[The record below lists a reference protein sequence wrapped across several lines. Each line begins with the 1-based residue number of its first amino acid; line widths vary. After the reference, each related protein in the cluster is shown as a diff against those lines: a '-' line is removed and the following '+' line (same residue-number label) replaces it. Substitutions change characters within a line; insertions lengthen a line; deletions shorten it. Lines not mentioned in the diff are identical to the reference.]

1 MAIKSNILLPKRRRR
16 RRRIRETGSDLI
28 FNVVNYALLCLVL
41 IIVLYPL
48 IYITSASFSAPSAV
62 VAGKVRLLPV
72 DFSLTGYKKVFAHKA
87 IWKAFANSLFYT
99 GVGTLVNVIMTI
111 LAAYPLSRKDLYG
124 RNFLMALF
132 FFTMLFGG
140 GLIPFYLVVQRLG
153 LLNTRWAL
161 IIPVALSVWN
171 LFITM
176 TYFRTSIPQ
185 ELFDA
190 AQLDGCS
197 DIRYLISV
205 VLPLSRPIIAVLFL
219 FYAVGHWNQYFLAL
233 ILLKDRALYPLQLV
247 LREILVLSEIDFS
260 MIGDVE
266 TMAMVQGLKEQL
278 KYTLITVT
286 SIPVLMLYPFV
297 QRHFIKGLTLGSLKG

>member
-1 MAIKSNILLPKRRRR
+1 M
-16 RRRIRETGSDLI
+16 
-28 FNVVNYALLCLVL
+28 V
-41 IIVLYPL
+41 
-48 IYITSASFSAPSAV
+48 
-62 VAGKVRLLPV
+62 
-72 DFSLTGYKKVFAHKA
+72 
-87 IWKAFANSLFYT
+87 
-99 GVGTLVNVIMTI
+99 
-111 LAAYPLSRKDLYG
+111 
-124 RNFLMALF
+124 LF

-171 LFITM
+171 LFITL

-266 TMAMVQGLKEQL
+266 TMAMVQGLREQL

-286 SIPVLMLYPFV
+286 SIPVLMIYPFV
-297 QRHFIKGLTLGSLKG
+297 QRHFIKGLMLGSLKG